1 MVGEFLRIAHS
12 TMLYKDF
19 LPKAIEL
26 IHRLNNQ
33 GAIRHTSSRNLRKIM
48 HRHPDEFSR
57 FGIDPERI
65 IEDVLLDS

>member
-1 MVGEFLRIAHS
+1 
-12 TMLYKDF
+12 MLYKDF
-19 LPKAIEL
+19 LPKATEL
-26 IHRLNNQ
+26 LRRLNNQ

-65 IEDVLLDS
+65 IEDVLSPP